1 MESCPEVALQVMRTV
16 IRRLRQGNAGPRRA
30 PSFATIAVVPLDPGV
45 DVARFVASLAEQ
57 LAPLQPA
64 FAIGLDGL
72 DPEHAA
78 LLRRTERLPPEHD
91 HAVTARLL
99 ELERARAGTVIYEAL
114 AAPVEWTRIAIRQA
128 DLVLLLAT
136 VDAEAGPRPL
146 EDAFINCLERQLAP
160 RTDLVLL
167 HDEQWREA
175 CGARRWLEP
184 RTITEWHHVRCWQAE
199 DFARLARVLSG
210 NPICLVLSGGGARG
224 LAEIGAVHALRD
236 AGVPIDRVGGTSMG
250 AIIGAMVA
258 LGYGI
263 EQLTAIHR
271 EAWLERAPLSDYTFP
286 AMSIIRGRRMHSLI
300 RETFA
305 DHQIEDL
312 PIPYFCISANL
323 TNANQIVHD
332 RGPLWQ
338 AVRAS
343 SSLPGTGPPLF
354 VDGQVLIDGG
364 VLNNLPVDVMH
375 ERYGG
380 FVIGVDVSPEQAMT
394 VPRDLEQ
401 VPSGWRLLWNRLN
414 PFSPT
419 LPIPGIFE
427 ILYRTATLNAC
438 RWANVTRSLADLVI
452 LPPVAHFGTLEF
464 KSFDAII
471 EAGYR
476 EAARVLRA
484 ASDSRLSPYLRTDSL
499 PDRRPIPTLCP
510 RPAIRRRARRHH
522 PTHQRHV
529 RLRVQEQTERGRS
542 LMDAQS
548 LAGHDRQ
555 ARLARRHDQ
564 GGLDRRVDRLGEP
577 SPGTQRGGRHGH
589 ARMAVHADRRA
600 VHEAVRRRQ
609 GGSHLVDGAGT
620 RRHVP
625 IQRLRQGG
633 GAPGVD
639 VEHGQPARP
648 KAQERV
654 ADRASGAAC
663 AEQDHR
669 ARQPLAET
677 LAPGV
682 DEARHVRV
690 VAAQASIPAGHG
702 VDRADDGC
710 DRIDLVEQRH
720 HNFLERMGD
729 VGAGEAA
736 PA

>member
-1 MESCPEVALQVMRTV
+1 MTRDAVELLLKADLLRGVSEAQLHAIAPPPQWVAIAAGETLIRQGEPGAAFYFLVHGRLRVFVEHGGQSRQVGEVLPGEGVGEMALLTDELTSATVRVMHDSSLIRFSRESYLQLMESCPEAALQVMRTV
-16 IRRLRQGNAGPRRA
+16 IKRLRQGNAGPRRA
-30 PSFATIAVVPLDPGV
+30 PSFATIAVVPLDPGI
-45 DVARFVASLAEQ
+45 DAARFIASLSEQ

-64 FAIGLDGL
+64 FTIGLDGL

-91 HAVTARLL
+91 HAVTARLI

-114 AAPVEWTRIAIRQA
+114 PAPVEWTRIAIRQA

-136 VDAEAGPRPL
+136 VDAEARPRPL

-167 HDEQWREA
+167 HGEQRKEA

-184 RTITEWHHVRCWQAE
+184 RAITEWHHVRCWRAE

-250 AIIGAMVA
+250 SIIGAMVA

-263 EQLTAIHR
+263 EQMTAIHR
-271 EAWLERAPLSDYTFP
+271 GAWLKRNPLSDYTFP
-286 AMSIIRGRRMHSLI
+286 AMSIIRGRRLHNLI

-323 TNANQIVHD
+323 TDAVQTVHD

-354 VDGQVLIDGG
+354 VDGRVLIDGG

-380 FVIGVDVSPEQAMT
+380 FVIGVDVSPERAMT
-394 VPRDLEQ
+394 VPCDLEQ

-414 PFSPT
+414 PFCQT
-419 LPIPGIFE
+419 LPLPGIFE
-427 ILYRTATLNAC
+427 ILYRAATLSAC
-438 RWANVTRSLADLVI
+438 RWANVTRGLADLVI
-452 LPPVAHFGTLEF
+452 LPPVTHVRTLEF

-471 EAGYR
+471 AAGYR

-484 ASDSRLSPYLRTDSL
+484 ATDPRLSPYLRADRL
-499 PDRRPIPTLCP
+499 PDFAPEPEPLPPAAPLRQRWRLTRATIALALFAIVAGIVLLNGLPDTPTENSVSAVHPAARPAEPERQPDFGIPT
-510 RPAIRRRARRHH
+510 
-522 PTHQRHV
+522 
-529 RLRVQEQTERGRS
+529 S
-542 LMDAQS
+542 
-548 LAGHDRQ
+548 
-555 ARLARRHDQ
+555 
-564 GGLDRRVDRLGEP
+564 
-577 SPGTQRGGRHGH
+577 
-589 ARMAVHADRRA
+589 
-600 VHEAVRRRQ
+600 
-609 GGSHLVDGAGT
+609 
-620 RRHVP
+620 
-625 IQRLRQGG
+625 
-633 GAPGVD
+633 
-639 VEHGQPARP
+639 
-648 KAQERV
+648 
-654 ADRASGAAC
+654 
-663 AEQDHR
+663 HR
-669 ARQPLAET
+669 A
-677 LAPGV
+677 
-682 DEARHVRV
+682 
-690 VAAQASIPAGHG
+690 ASP
-702 VDRADDGC
+702 R
-710 DRIDLVEQRH
+710 
-720 HNFLERMGD
+720 
-729 VGAGEAA
+729 
-736 PA
+736 